1 MLIKISIRIVH
12 DWFDRCNVAV
22 AVEDDD
28 TQSLVSIDGEEKRV
42 RPRLPPEQ
50 AWKPKTRRPVRKLS
64 KARKD
69 VDQRYGSRDK
79 QYHKSNDS
87 RAMDKHR
94 SSRKG
99 SGSII
104 DGIITGF
111 GALHSLLGSRKSKNS
126 KPRRVLTS
134 FNDASQPRRKGVT
147 QEYQKHMPTELYSPP
162 AWTHEVCQPTNS
174 DARSLTDNNIN
185 SMSLTASEMQKF
197 AGERYQGLKTENSSS
212 TISLLSSRSSAINIG
227 SLMEKPRSPQKRPPS
242 PQSEVSKGSF
252 RPKSPKP
259 IGWSAAKL
267 QNGLQSSR
275 KDKDGPK
282 PNQKPNGGCAKTTE
296 RSNPYVGNS
305 DPFAEPRA
313 RRRAERLADDKFLRS
328 FQEDQARTPEKLKKQ
343 NPREQA
349 GTRIEKEEPM
359 SEDLLYRNMLRAQR
373 KEAAAERYHKDERER
388 LWRKQQA

>member
-12 DWFDRCNVAV
+12 DWFDRCNAAV

-42 RPRLPPEQ
+42 RPRVPPEQ
-50 AWKPKTRRPVRKLS
+50 AWKPQTRRPVRKLR
-64 KARKD
+64 KERKD
-69 VDQRYGSRDK
+69 ADQRYDSRDK
-79 QYHKSNDS
+79 QDHKSNDS
-87 RAMDKHR
+87 KAMDKHR
-94 SSRKG
+94 SGRKR
-99 SGSII
+99 SGSIVN
-104 DGIITGF
+104 GIITGF
-111 GALHSLLGSRKSKNS
+111 GALHSVLGSRKSKNS

-134 FNDASQPRRKGVT
+134 FNDAPQRRRKSAT

-162 AWTHEVCQPTNS
+162 AWTHEVRRPTNS
-174 DARSLTDNNIN
+174 DARSSTDNNIN
-185 SMSLTASEMQKF
+185 SMSLTGSEMQRF
-197 AGERYQGLKTENSSS
+197 VAERNQGLKTENNSS

-259 IGWSAAKL
+259 NGCCDAKL
-267 QNGLQSSR
+267 PTGVYSSA
-275 KDKDGPK
+275 KDKDRQTI
-282 PNQKPNGGCAKTTE
+282 NQQLNGGYAKAAE
-296 RSNPYVGNS
+296 RSNPCVRNS

-313 RRRAERLADDKFLRS
+313 RRRAERLSDNKFLPS
-328 FQEDQARTPEKLKKQ
+328 FQEDQVRTLENLRKKNSQ
-343 NPREQA
+343 ERA

-359 SEDLLYRNMLRAQR
+359 SEGLLYRNMLRAQR

-388 LWRKQQA
+388 LWRKQEV

>member
-12 DWFDRCNVAV
+12 GWFDKCNAAV

-28 TQSLVSIDGEEKRV
+28 MQSLVSIDGEEKRV

-79 QYHKSNDS
+79 QDHKSNDS
-87 RAMDKHR
+87 RATDKHR
-94 SSRKG
+94 SSRKR
-99 SGSII
+99 SGSIV

-134 FNDASQPRRKGVT
+134 FNDASQSHRKSVT

-162 AWTHEVCQPTNS
+162 AWTREVRRPTNS
-174 DARSLTDNNIN
+174 DIRSSTDNNIN
-185 SMSLTASEMQKF
+185 SMSFTGSEMQRF
-197 AGERYQGLKTENSSS
+197 VAGRTQGLNTRTSSS

-267 QNGLQSSR
+267 PNGVYSSA
-275 KDKDGPK
+275 KDKDRLNM
-282 PNQKPNGGCAKTTE
+282 NQQLNGGYAKTAE

-313 RRRAERLADDKFLRS
+313 RRRAERLSENKFLPG
-328 FQEDQARTPEKLKKQ
+328 FQEDQARTPEKLRK
-343 NPREQA
+343 NPQEQA
-349 GTRIEKEEPM
+349 RTRIEKEEPM
-359 SEDLLYRNMLRAQR
+359 SESLLYRNMLRAQR
-373 KEAAAERYHKDERER
+373 KEAAAERYHRDERER
-388 LWRKQQA
+388 LWRKQEA

>member
-12 DWFDRCNVAV
+12 DWFDKCNAAV
-22 AVEDDD
+22 AVDDD
-28 TQSLVSIDGEEKRV
+28 MQSLVSIDGEEKRV

-79 QYHKSNDS
+79 QDHKSNDS

-94 SSRKG
+94 SNQKR
-99 SGSII
+99 SGSIV

-111 GALHSLLGSRKSKNS
+111 GALHSLLGRRKSKNG

-134 FNDASQPRRKGVT
+134 FNDASQPRRKSVT

-162 AWTHEVCQPTNS
+162 AWTHEVRRPTNS
-174 DARSLTDNNIN
+174 DIRSSTDNNIN
-185 SMSLTASEMQKF
+185 SMSFTGSEMQRF
-197 AGERYQGLKTENSSS
+197 VAGRTQGLNTRTSSS

-227 SLMEKPRSPQKRPPS
+227 SLIEKSRSPQKRPPS

-267 QNGLQSSR
+267 PKGVYSSA
-275 KDKDGPK
+275 KDKDRLNISQQLNRG
-282 PNQKPNGGCAKTTE
+282 NAKTAE

-313 RRRAERLADDKFLRS
+313 RRRAERLSDNKFLPG
-328 FQEDQARTPEKLKKQ
+328 FQEDQARTPEKLRKKHRQ
-343 NPREQA
+343 EQA

-359 SEDLLYRNMLRAQR
+359 SEGLLYRNMLRAQR

-388 LWRKQQA
+388 LWRKQEV